1 MLKIFNRSSV
11 HPNYY
16 QCCHHTVRF
25 IQRGVRKDEE
35 TSLLPKKSRIVI
47 CGSGL
52 AGSSLAYHLAL
63 LDHGHNTVMLE
74 RGEISENRQVKD
86 SGSSGLVGN
95 FKHSAQ
101 QVALAQYSLNLLD
114 ELTKQG
120 FDIGWN
126 QCGSL
131 NVARSHDRMT
141 QYRKMKSQSLAWG
154 IECNLMSRD
163 ECQSMCP
170 LIETEDIKG
179 GLFIPKDGVV
189 DKEKLRQVLLSEAV
203 KRGVTLVENCQV
215 EKILATD
222 HRVSAVQTNLG
233 TVECVYFVNAAGF
246 WSRAIGQL
254 SEPYVKGNFYSM
266 TLILMLTVVYL
277 ISSSSTSSQPSVHRC
292 SNRARESRKA
302 SMCAVRSRRT
312 DLHPRV
318 QWKNSRRW
326 V

>member
-11 HPNYY
+11 HPSYY
-16 QCCHHTVRF
+16 QCCHQTVRF

-35 TSLLPKKSRIVI
+35 ASLLPKKSRIVI

-63 LDHGHNTVMLE
+63 LDQGHNTVMLE

-114 ELTKQG
+114 DLTKQG

-131 NVARSHDRMT
+131 NVARSHDRMI

-154 IECNLMSRD
+154 IDCNLMSPE

-170 LIETEDIKG
+170 LIETGDIKG

-189 DKEKLRQVLLSEAV
+189 DKEKLRQVLLTEAV

-215 EKILATD
+215 EKVLTSD

-254 SEPYVKGNFYSM
+254 SEPYVKGKFLRSSI
-266 TLILMLTVVYL
+266 TLILTDVQS
-277 ISSSSTSSQPSVHRC
+277 ISSSATSSQPPVHRC
-292 SNRARESRKA
+292 AN
-302 SMCAVRSRRT
+302 
-312 DLHPRV
+312 
-318 QWKNSRRW
+318 
-326 V
+326 

>member
-1 MLKIFNRSSV
+1 MLKIFSRSSV

-16 QCCHHTVRF
+16 SCHQTVRL
-25 IQRGVRKDEE
+25 IQRGARKDEE
-35 TSLLPKKSRIVI
+35 KNSLPNKSRIVI

-63 LDHGHNTVMLE
+63 LDHGPQTVMLE

-114 ELTKQG
+114 DLTKQG

-154 IECNLMSRD
+154 IECNLLSPE

-170 LIETEDIKG
+170 LIDTSDIKG

-189 DKEKLRQVLLSEAV
+189 DKEKLRQALLSEAI
-203 KRGVTLVENCQV
+203 KRGLTLVENCQV
-215 EKILATD
+215 EKVLATD
-222 HRVSAVQTNLG
+222 HKVSAVQTNHG
-233 TVECVYFVNAAGF
+233 TVECEYFVNAAGF

-254 SEPYVKGNFYSM
+254 SEPYVKGKLY
-266 TLILMLTVVYL
+266 
-277 ISSSSTSSQPSVHRC
+277 
-292 SNRARESRKA
+292 
-302 SMCAVRSRRT
+302 
-312 DLHPRV
+312 
-318 QWKNSRRW
+318 
-326 V
+326 